1 MNTATKIGPASKVLV
16 IEDNPGDARLVEI
29 YLAESD
35 LHNCQI
41 VHKTTLGAGLET
53 LETGVE
59 FAAVLLDLTLP
70 DSRGFETLEKLAS
83 RFPQNNII
91 VLTGLADKELGLRAV
106 KAGAQDF
113 LVKGAFD
120 SDLLAKSLRFSIER
134 NKVLKRLEETQRLA
148 NIGHWEYHPGSGLFN
163 ASEELYH
170 IFGCPPEMRFTTWN
184 ETLSSQSPFSL
195 LAQAQ
200 AIAAKG
206 GTYREDLK
214 VSLASG
220 GFCYIYI
227 QCRSSYREDGS
238 FFFQG
243 IVQDITERKLTEQ
256 EMIKSRERY
265 QEVFTKSKD
274 ALFICTL
281 EGRILDFNHATT
293 QLLGYSPEELL
304 ALPQLLQLC
313 RQESRQQ
320 ELLAQLRQNG
330 AVQDFELQIL
340 NKQGEVRDCLV
351 TASTLNS
358 EDLEGYSIMLRDVT
372 AHRQAEEFRKARDL
386 AQQKEQMKEQ
396 FLASISHEMR
406 TPMNA
411 ILGMSNILLQSG
423 LVPSQ
428 TQLVESIKS
437 SSAILLGVVNDILE
451 ISEFQNGK
459 LVFQHEPFDLD
470 YLLRELVNVM
480 QYKAQEKDIYL
491 QADKAPDVPGLLKG
505 DKLRLNQILYNLV
518 GNAIKFTDKGKVQ
531 IFVEKISQGEG
542 GVRLKF
548 SVEDTGIGIEKA
560 DLGAIFDTFTR
571 VRHRDRLYEGTGLGL
586 SICRHLV
593 EMQQGKIEAT
603 STPGRGSVF
612 FFELFFEQA
621 EALTQPDSL
630 LDEIEET
637 LPSDASFRLLLV
649 EDHKLNQLVATK
661 ILLRRWENL
670 QLATAENG
678 REAIEL
684 LQRRDFDIVLM
695 DIQMPVMDGYET
707 TRFIREQ
714 MPPEKS
720 GIPILAMTA
729 HAHISKE
736 DRFSACRMDNFILK
750 PFEPEELYY
759 KVAKHVSKRQ
769 GFPTTQR

>member
-1 MNTATKIGPASKVLV
+1 MNTATPIGSASKVLV

-41 VHKTTLGAGLET
+41 VHKATLGAGMET
-53 LETGVE
+53 LEAGTE

-70 DSRGFETLEKLAS
+70 DSRGFETLEKLIS

-148 NIGHWEYHPGSGLFN
+148 NIGHWECHPASGHFN
-163 ASEELYH
+163 ASEEIYH
-170 IFGCPPEMRFTTWN
+170 IFGYPPEMRFTSWD
-184 ETLSSQSPFSL
+184 ETLSKGPFL
-195 LAQAQ
+195 LLGQAHT
-200 AIAAKG
+200 IAAKE

-214 VSLASG
+214 VNRVSG
-220 GFCYIYI
+220 GFSYIYI
-227 QCRSSYREDGS
+227 QCRSTYREDGS

-293 QLLGYSPEELL
+293 QLLGYNPEELL
-304 ALPQLLQLC
+304 ALPQVLQLC

-320 ELLAQLRQNG
+320 ELLAELQQNG

-351 TASTLNS
+351 TASLLIS

-386 AQQKEQMKEQ
+386 ARQKEQMKEQ

-423 LVPSQ
+423 LAPEHA
-428 TQLVESIKS
+428 QLVESIKS
-437 SSAILLGVVNDILE
+437 SSGILLGVVNDILE
-451 ISEFQNGK
+451 ISELQNGK
-459 LVFQHEPFDLD
+459 VVFGHEPFDLD

-491 QADKAPDVPGLLKG
+491 QTGKALDVPGLLKG

-518 GNAIKFTDKGKVQ
+518 GNAIKFTDKGHVK
-531 IFVEKISQGEG
+531 IFVEKISQSES
-542 GVRLKF
+542 GVHLKF
-548 SVEDTGIGIEKA
+548 SVEDTGIGIAEA

-571 VRHRDRLYEGTGLGL
+571 VRHKNRLYEGTGLGL
-586 SICRHLV
+586 SICRYLV
-593 EMQQGKIEAT
+593 ELQRGKIGAT
-603 STPGRGSVF
+603 SMPGRGSVF

-621 EALTQPDSL
+621 EALVKPGSL
-630 LDEIEET
+630 LEEIERA

-649 EDHKLNQLVATK
+649 EDHKLNQLVATR

-684 LQRRDFDIVLM
+684 LEQRDFDIVLM
-695 DIQMPVMDGYET
+695 DIQMPVMDGYEAT
-707 TRFIREQ
+707 SYIRGQ

-736 DRFSACRMDNFILK
+736 ERFSACRMDNFILK

-759 KVAKHVSKRQ
+759 KVAKHVNRK
-769 GFPTTQR
+769 